1 MQFRP
6 PYHHPGYPPHNPYE
20 MDPYKMPS
28 RKGEDVSRP
37 PTVKA
42 DDLKSM
48 DVPDEEEGGWA
59 GHHEEVDYTKE
70 VIFSDSSDDE
80 SVTKL
85 GKPKKKQE
93 VDKEKEKPSKEPPT
107 GQVCMTLVYCSG
119 I

>member
-1 MQFRP
+1 
-6 PYHHPGYPPHNPYE
+6 
-20 MDPYKMPS
+20 MPS
-28 RKGEDVSRP
+28 RKGDEVSRP

-80 SVTKL
+80 SPSKL
-85 GKPKKKQE
+85 GKGTKKHQL
-93 VDKEKEKPSKEPPT
+93 EKPSSKDASSNKVRPSF
-107 GQVCMTLVYCSG
+107 VSSSVV
-119 I
+119 

>member
-1 MQFRP
+1 
-6 PYHHPGYPPHNPYE
+6 
-20 MDPYKMPS
+20 MPS
-28 RKGEDVSRP
+28 RKGDDVSRP

-80 SVTKL
+80 SSSKL
-85 GKPKKKQE
+85 GKATKKHE
-93 VDKEKEKPSKEPPT
+93 FEKPLSKDVSSNK
-107 GQVCMTLVYCSG
+107 VCALLVLFPVVY
-119 I
+119 